1 MKKQPLKEKLKQIG
15 GGHLLNES
23 HAWERKF
30 GEPLPTLASV
40 QKKHE
45 NKVNE
50 GPVKLGIPV
59 MVNVGFSKEMGTLY
73 VSKGS
78 GKSVELRKADV
89 EEIIKQYKK
98 FKSKMD

>member
-1 MKKQPLKEKLKQIG
+1 MKKQPLRDMLKKIG

-30 GEPLPTLASV
+30 GEALPTLDSV
-40 QKKHE
+40 QQKKNQGKLTE
-45 NKVNE
+45 AKVS
-50 GPVKLGIPV
+50 
-59 MVNVGFSKEMGTLY
+59 VGFSNEMGALY
-73 VSKGS
+73 VSKGK
-78 GKSVELRKADV
+78 GKSVELKKADV

>member
-30 GEPLPTLASV
+30 GEALPTLDSV
-40 QKKHE
+40 QQKKNQGTLTE
-45 NKVNE
+45 AKVS
-50 GPVKLGIPV
+50 
-59 MVNVGFSKEMGTLY
+59 VGFSDEMGALY

-78 GKSVELRKADV
+78 GKSVELNKADV
-89 EEIIKQYKK
+89 EAIIKQYKK